1 MRIPFFNDTMAAVE
15 SICMI
20 VDPLKC
26 EACGIRPAFVQRFD
40 GAGDHGKAEMDALC
54 GAIEGN
60 GCSAA
65 QRTFVRDMYPCR
77 DVRIRRWKFHIRFDT
92 ESGIKNHSKT
102 KDQ

>member
-15 SICMI
+15 SIFMI
-20 VDPLKC
+20 VDPVKS

-40 GAGDHGKAEMDALC
+40 GAGDHGKAEVDALC

-60 GCSAA
+60 GCAAA

-92 ESGIKNHSKT
+92 ESGIKNHSKS

>member
-15 SICMI
+15 SIFMI
-20 VDPLKC
+20 VDPVKS

-40 GAGDHGKAEMDALC
+40 GAGDHGTAEVDALC
-54 GAIEGN
+54 GAIEGHD
-60 GCSAA
+60 CAA
-65 QRTFVRDMYPCR
+65 APRTFVRDMYPCR

-92 ESGIKNHSKT
+92 ESGIKNHSKS